1 MTEYILSQRLYRRDW
16 IFNSPISCVGFAF
29 EDYLH
34 EQGYRKGTIHF
45 YLASIA
51 HFAKWIASKKIELSE
66 IDIDLCEKFIQSHLP
81 QCSCPEPRQIQVA
94 NIRAALRHLRTVLNE
109 QGVAVKTQS
118 MTTPV
123 LEELQK
129 YHRYLKDIRGLADNT
144 CQHRLKYIHQFLR
157 RKFEDGPIDATLLT
171 VRDIDE
177 FILEFA
183 SRWKPS
189 SLAVIRSA
197 LRSYLRYRAL
207 TGDRTDTL
215 IAVMPVIAQ
224 QKGADPRKS
233 LTDEQIRIFIES
245 FDQTNATGLR
255 NYAIARCLLDLGLRG
270 HEVAQLCLD
279 SIDWSNGTITIPN
292 TKGRRTQVLP
302 LPLQTGRAVAR
313 YLRRGRPDTSNRFL
327 FVRHVA
333 PWDKPITVCAI
344 RNAMN
349 YAYAKCG
356 MDRLFCNT
364 HVLRHTLATRLQRAG
379 ASIKEIADVLRHKDL
394 ESAAIYARTDLENLR
409 SVGLPWPGRK
419 S

>member
-34 EQGYRKGTIHF
+34 EHGYRKGTIHF
-45 YLASIA
+45 YLAAVA
-51 HFAKWIASKKIELSE
+51 HFARWIASKKIDLSE
-66 IDIDLCEKFIQSHLP
+66 INQDLCEKFIQSHLP
-81 QCSCPEPRQIQVA
+81 RCSCPEPRQLQVA
-94 NIRAALRHLRTVLNE
+94 NIRAALKHLRTVLYE
-109 QGVAVKTQS
+109 QGVAVEKQS

-123 LEELQK
+123 LEELGK
-129 YHRYLKDIRGLADNT
+129 YQRYLKDTRGLADNT
-144 CQHRLKYIHQFLR
+144 CHYRLIYIRQFLK
-157 RKFEDGPIDATLLT
+157 RKFEDGPVDVTLLT

-177 FILEFA
+177 FILKFA

-189 SLAVIRSA
+189 SLTVIRSA
-197 LRSYLRYRAL
+197 LRSYLRFRAL
-207 TGDRTDTL
+207 TGDRTDAL
-215 IAVMPVIAQ
+215 IAEMPVIAE
-224 QKGADPRKS
+224 QKGAAPRKA
-233 LTDEQIRIFIES
+233 LTDEQMQMFLES
-245 FDQTNATGLR
+245 FDQTHATGLR

-270 HEVAQLCLD
+270 HEVAQLRLD
-279 SIDWSNGTITIPN
+279 LIDWRKGTITIPS

-302 LPLQTGRAVAR
+302 LPPQTGRAVAR
-313 YLRRGRPDTSNRFL
+313 YLKSGRPSTSNRFL

-356 MDRLFCNT
+356 LGHLFCST

-394 ESAAIYARTDLENLR
+394 DSAAIYARTDLKNLQ

-419 S
+419 Q